1 MEDIKIKKTTIVII
15 LLAVQLV
22 CAALVFGQ
30 NGVIKELTGTVE
42 LKRAGQT
49 AFVPA
54 KAGDA
59 VAKDTIVSTG
69 FKSTALI
76 TMGSNVIT
84 VRPLT
89 RLTLAE
95 ISSSAGSETLNVNLQ
110 AGRVRVDVEPP
121 AGTRANTTVQGPNAT
136 ASVRGTS
143 FSFDSRNLTVEK
155 GVVAFKGK
163 KGGVMLVSAG
173 SSSQVQGDSKAA
185 DPMVKGAA
193 ELLPPLP
200 AGSNAGFA
208 HKSSGTSGVEFVVE
222 LSFQ

>member
-1 MEDIKIKKTTIVII
+1 MKKTAITII
-15 LLAVQLV
+15 LLAAQFV

-30 NGVIKELTGTVE
+30 NGVIKELSGTVE
-42 LKRAGQT
+42 IKRAGQA
-49 AFVPA
+49 AFVAA

-76 TMGSNVIT
+76 TVGSTVLT

-89 RLTLAE
+89 RLSLAE
-95 ISSSAGSETLNVNLQ
+95 ISSSAGSETINVNLQ

-143 FSFDSRNLTVEK
+143 FEFDTRNITVLK
-155 GVVAFKGK
+155 GVVAFQGK

-173 SSSQVQGDSKAA
+173 SSSQVGDNNKAV
-185 DPMVKGAA
+185 DPVEKSAV
-193 ELLPPLP
+193 ELLPPMP
-200 AGSNAGFA
+200 AGSDTGSV
-208 HKSSGTSGVEFVVE
+208 HKRTGSSGVEFVVE
-222 LSFQ
+222 LSFK